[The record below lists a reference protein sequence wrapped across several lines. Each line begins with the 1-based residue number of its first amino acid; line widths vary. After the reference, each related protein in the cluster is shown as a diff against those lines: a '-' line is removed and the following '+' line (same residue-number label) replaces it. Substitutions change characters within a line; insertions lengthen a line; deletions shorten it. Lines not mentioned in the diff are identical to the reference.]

1 MAKKDASEQILKELH
16 DIPEQRWGEVLTFI
30 RSLKPQ
36 PTATA
41 RPVLSGAD
49 LVGSDLIGIWA
60 TRSDIKDSQE
70 YARKLRQQAEQ
81 RRKITDAAGH

>member
-1 MAKKDASEQILKELH
+1 MAEKDAFEQILKELH

-36 PTATA
+36 PAATDH
-41 RPVLSGAD
+41 PVVSGAD

-60 TRSDIKDSQE
+60 ARSDITDSQE

-81 RRKITDAAGH
+81 RSKSSNAA